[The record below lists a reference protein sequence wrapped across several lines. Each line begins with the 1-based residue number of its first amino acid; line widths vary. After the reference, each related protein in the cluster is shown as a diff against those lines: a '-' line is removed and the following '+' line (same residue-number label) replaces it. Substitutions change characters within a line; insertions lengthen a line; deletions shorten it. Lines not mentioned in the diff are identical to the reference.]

1 MTSEKQARSDEA
13 RRNDLDFAVGV
24 VLSPPHHRPDVHG
37 AIKYGVRPPMG
48 WADDSITRQFACEM
62 RDLIVEQSQ
71 ILVDQRLLTAE
82 EIGELQ
88 GRPYEVGP
96 AAQSWSMFL
105 YNLYLALAGE
115 KQAIL

>member
-1 MTSEKQARSDEA
+1 
-13 RRNDLDFAVGV
+13 
-24 VLSPPHHRPDVHG
+24 
-37 AIKYGVRPPMG
+37 
-48 WADDSITRQFACEM
+48 M

-96 AAQSWSMFL
+96 AAQSWPMFL